1 MCGQGQVRPVPARL
15 PGILASPVTERN
27 SLHLETEIYL
37 DMPERR
43 GDARPD
49 NLPRP
54 AATLQSELQ
63 LHNCPCDKEGQ
74 LVSSDKY
81 LSIFGS
87 ERSLRG
93 ANVVGGSCGSV
104 CLSPLCSTALLKGPR
119 SS

>member
-54 AATLQSELQ
+54 AATLQSDLQ

-74 LVSSDKY
+74 LVSSDNY
-81 LSIFGS
+81 LNIF
-87 ERSLRG
+87 
-93 ANVVGGSCGSV
+93 
-104 CLSPLCSTALLKGPR
+104 K
-119 SS
+119 